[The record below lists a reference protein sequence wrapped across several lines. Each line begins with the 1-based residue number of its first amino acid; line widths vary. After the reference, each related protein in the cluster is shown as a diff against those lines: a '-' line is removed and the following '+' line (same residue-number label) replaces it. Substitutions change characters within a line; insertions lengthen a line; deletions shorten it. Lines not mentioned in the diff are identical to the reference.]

1 MEQNTELEVLK
12 KMDNYL
18 QETSP
23 EVVDITNHSQPIQEV
38 ENSLSKF
45 TRDAFDYIREEC
57 KFQSEI
63 EQEIRRRLSLEE
75 KEGGFTANQMIAL
88 LTNNT
93 VNLNDRIS
101 KVLAPTFQLMT
112 AKQQAEIAKSNELKN
127 SNITINN
134 GVSNDEMRRLN
145 QQSSQDILQ
154 GLTNLNNLLNALSAK
169 KEQIETTTK
178 DD

>member
-1 MEQNTELEVLK
+1 
-12 KMDNYL
+12 MDNEIQVL
-18 QETSP
+18 EKMEKNLTETSP
-23 EVVDITNHSQPIQEV
+23 EVLDITRQHHPIQEV

-57 KFQSEI
+57 NFQSEI
-63 EQEIRRRLSLEE
+63 ENEIRRRLPLDE

-112 AKQQAEIAKSNELKN
+112 AKQQAEIAKMNDMKAS
-127 SNITINN
+127 SITINN
-134 GVSNDEMRRLN
+134 GVGSEEMRKLN
-145 QQSSQDILQ
+145 ADSTQEVLQ
-154 GLTNLNNLLNALSAK
+154 GLTNLNHLLNALSQK
-169 KEQIETTTK
+169 KTEIETAAK
-178 DD
+178 EAE

>member
-1 MEQNTELEVLK
+1 MENKELEVLH

-18 QETSP
+18 SETSP
-23 EVVDITNHSQPIQEV
+23 EVVEITNHNEPIQEV

-45 TRDAFDYIREEC
+45 TQDAFNYIREEC

-63 EQEIRRRLSLEE
+63 ESEIRRRLTLEE

-127 SNITINN
+127 ASVTINN
-134 GVSNDEMRRLN
+134 GVGSEEMRRLN
-145 QQSSQDILQ
+145 AQSSQEILQ

-169 KEQIETTTK
+169 KEQIEATSK
-178 DD
+178 EE

>member
-1 MEQNTELEVLK
+1 MNEIQVLED
-12 KMDNYL
+12 MDKRL
-18 QETSP
+18 TETSP
-23 EVVDITNHSQPIQEV
+23 EVLDITRQNHPIQEV

-57 KFQSEI
+57 NFQSEI
-63 EQEIRRRLSLEE
+63 ENEIRRRLPLDE

-112 AKQQAEIAKSNELKN
+112 AKQQAEIAKSAEMK
-127 SNITINN
+127 SAITINN
-134 GVSNDEMRRLN
+134 GVGSEEMKKLN
-145 QQSSQDILQ
+145 AASSQEVLQ
-154 GLTNLNNLLNALSAK
+154 GLTNLNNLLNALSNK
-169 KEQIETTTK
+169 KTEIEIASK
-178 DD
+178 EGD

>member
-1 MEQNTELEVLK
+1 MDNNKELEVLN
-12 KMDNYL
+12 KMNNYL
-18 QETSP
+18 SETSQ
-23 EVVDITNHSQPIQEV
+23 EVLDITNHNEPIQEV

-45 TRDAFDYIREEC
+45 TQDAFNYIREEC

-63 EQEIRRRLSLEE
+63 EAEIRRRLTLEE

-127 SNITINN
+127 ASVTINN
-134 GVSNDEMRRLN
+134 GISNDEMRKLN
-145 QQSSQDILQ
+145 AQSSQEILQ
-154 GLTNLNNLLNALSAK
+154 GLTNLNNLLNALSIK
-169 KEQIETTTK
+169 KEQIESVSNE
-178 DD
+178 